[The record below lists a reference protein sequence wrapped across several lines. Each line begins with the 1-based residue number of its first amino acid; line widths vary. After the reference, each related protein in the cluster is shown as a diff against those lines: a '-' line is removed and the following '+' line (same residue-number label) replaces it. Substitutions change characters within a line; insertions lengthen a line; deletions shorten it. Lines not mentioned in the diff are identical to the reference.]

1 MRGWFSFV
9 LGKKGSRDEA
19 FPRGRGSGE
28 AAPLLTERSGGKK
41 GLPSYLPIALLV
53 WGYKRLQKKKKK
65 DHTIKR
71 KACLKYHVLHIV
83 RLQQSVRV
91 NPFKKGAVA
100 V

>member
-65 DHTIKR
+65 RPH
-71 KACLKYHVLHIV
+71 
-83 RLQQSVRV
+83 
-91 NPFKKGAVA
+91 NKKESLSEVPCFTHC
-100 V
+100 

>member
-65 DHTIKR
+65 KTT
-71 KACLKYHVLHIV
+71 
-83 RLQQSVRV
+83 Q
-91 NPFKKGAVA
+91 
-100 V
+100 